1 MRNLP
6 VARIRQALG
15 AIAVVAVVWAWSGV
29 AAGAE
34 LVGELVSASGPVEV
48 RPLGQTVWRV
58 ASQRIVLQ
66 PGDMVRT
73 GPGGSAEIALVTAVI
88 RMDENTVLVL
98 PPPQAVPASAGNT
111 SGVQLLLQGGR
122 ALFRVFKD
130 RLKGTFEVITPSI
143 IVGVKG
149 TTFGVEQGPNLGVVV
164 FEGIVQ
170 VAQAGRPDLR
180 PIDVRGGQYTVL
192 TRGGLSAPRPYEPAR
207 PGPVWNQGPTKTTSN
222 ALPAGAGRGSA
233 TGSPGTTL
241 SQGATALAGTA
252 PAVIPADVLSSLTN
266 GDLVGLSVNGP
277 ADPSTGGVTGLNATS
292 ASPGLTGSDP
302 PGVNAAGSAASS
314 GGGATASSSGGGSGG
329 GASSGGTNGGGATS
343 GGTNSGGTSGG
354 SAGSGG
360 TNGSGPS
367 GVSGNGSSGSNGG
380 GRGDSDDGGRG
391 HGRGPWWL
399 RGFVPPGL
407 VKFGGLPPGQGG
419 GKK

>member
-98 PPPQAVPASAGNT
+98 PPPQAVPASAGNS

-164 FEGIVQ
+164 FEGIVR
-170 VAQAGRPDLR
+170 VAQARRPDL
-180 PIDVRGGQYTVL
+180 PSIDVRGGQYTVL

-360 TNGSGPS
+360 ANGSGPS

-391 HGRGPWWL
+391 HGRGPSWL